1 IFGEMLS
8 AAFDVKAMLW
18 RTSPAS
24 TELEEVA
31 LDWLRQMMGLDAA
44 MDGIIYDT
52 ASVAS
57 MHAIAAAREALDLRI
72 REDGMSGR
80 ADLPTLRLYVSEQAH
95 SSIEKSALTLGLG
108 RRSVRQIPVDAEF
121 RMDARALSEAIDDDR
136 RAGFLPFC
144 AVATVGTTSTSSID
158 PVPEIADI
166 CGRERLWLHV
176 DAAYAGSAAVL
187 PELRHVLAG
196 CERADSLV
204 TNPHKWLFTPFD
216 LSVLFSRR
224 MDVLKRAFSLVP
236 EYLKTSEAETVRNGM
251 DYGIQLGRRF
261 RALKLWM
268 VIRYFGQDGL
278 AARIREHCRLARL
291 FASWVEE
298 SPDWE
303 LLAPVPFGLVCFRAH
318 PAVLEE
324 TLDALNEALMNNV
337 NSQGAMFLSHTR
349 LGDRFTLRLAIGNIH
364 TTEAHV
370 RRAWEI
376 LNEELARLVP
386 E

>member
-1 IFGEMLS
+1 
-8 AAFDVKAMLW
+8 
-18 RTSPAS
+18 
-24 TELEEVA
+24 
-31 LDWLRQMMGLDAA
+31 
-44 MDGIIYDT
+44 
-52 ASVAS
+52 
-57 MHAIAAAREALDLRI
+57 
-72 REDGMSGR
+72 
-80 ADLPTLRLYVSEQAH
+80 LRLYVSEQAH
-95 SSIEKSALTLGLG
+95 SSIEKGALTLGLG
-108 RRSVRQIPVDAEF
+108 QRSVRQIPVDAEF
-121 RMDARALSEAIDDDR
+121 RMGARALSQAIDEDR

-166 CGRERLWLHV
+166 CARARIWLHV
-176 DAAYAGSAAVL
+176 DAAYAGSAAIL

-196 CERADSLV
+196 SERADSLV

-224 MDVLKRAFSLVP
+224 MEVLRRAFSLVP

-268 VIRYFGQDGL
+268 VIRYFGHDGL

-291 FASWVEE
+291 FAALVEE
-298 SPDWE
+298 STDWE
-303 LLAPVPFGLVCFRAH
+303 LLAPVPFGLVCFRAR
-318 PAVLEE
+318 PGAQGE
-324 TLDALNEALMNNV
+324 TAAARLNALNETLMNNV
-337 NSQGAMFLSHTR
+337 NSKGEMFLSHTR
-349 LGDRFTLRLAIGNIH
+349 LGDRFTLRLAIGNIR

-376 LNEELARLVP
+376 LNEELARLVS